1 MVLVGDCLIGGLT
14 GDGLAELL
22 LGDSLG
28 VEFPAG
34 EREGLEFLIGDGLGV
49 DPLEGDGTGGDVLV
63 RKAVFDGPD

>member
-1 MVLVGDCLIGGLT
+1 MIGGLT

-34 EREGLEFLIGDGLGV
+34 ERGGLEFLIGDGLGV

>member
-1 MVLVGDCLIGGLT
+1 MIGGLT

>member
-1 MVLVGDCLIGGLT
+1 MGDCLIGGLT

-49 DPLEGDGTGGDVLV
+49 DPLVGDGTGGDVLV